1 MTVYHA
7 LYLSTYITLPV
18 SQLESSLESIK
29 VNVVYKKDNCECTYI
44 HLYTHIRAWS
54 SLLFVNIQCQ
64 SFPFFR
70 HSRMIPVIYSLFYF
84 FFRSPVMAGGLFAVN
99 RKWFWELG
107 GYDPGLEIW
116 GGEQYEISFK
126 VSHRVTLCN
135 TYLFGFMPVDFDFWY
150 TLWSWCC
157 N

>member
-1 MTVYHA
+1 MNAPTF
-7 LYLSTYITLPV
+7 
-18 SQLESSLESIK
+18 
-29 VNVVYKKDNCECTYI
+29 I
-44 HLYTHIRAWS
+44 HLYTHTHARS

-64 SFPFFR
+64 SLHFFR
-70 HSRMIPVIYSLFYF
+70 HSRVVPVIYSLFYL

-126 VSHRVTLCN
+126 VSHPVTLCN
-135 TYLFGFMPVDFDFWY
+135 TYLFGFMPVDFDF
-150 TLWSWCC
+150 
-157 N
+157 